1 MTLKT
6 SLKRFRSTGVLA
18 LLIALICIVFSLT
31 TGGLFVTSMNI
42 KNRRTRPLPMP
53 SVCDLRSIFVSFVS
67 MGNISSRLFSL
78 GAGVIFLLDKAP
90 QP

>member
-1 MTLKT
+1 MGQKGMDKNPL
-6 SLKRFRSTGVLA
+6 SERRPKRRSTYTVSMHQP
-18 LLIALICIVFSLT
+18 INEI
-31 TGGLFVTSMNI
+31 SMNI

-78 GAGVIFLLDKAP
+78 GAALLHLLDKAP